1 MKTLAPANSLMT
13 LRNEMDRLFD
23 RIWDGDSTKVSA
35 QGDWLPALDLRE
47 TKEGFFATVD
57 VPGIEPRDIHV
68 TLREGLLIIRGE
80 RKNEIEEKEETF
92 YRSERQYGVFSRAV
106 RLPSAVDGSKV
117 VASFKNGVLTV
128 MVPKS
133 AEAKDRDIPVHV
145 S

>member
-23 RIWDGDSTKVSA
+23 RIWDGDANKVSA

-47 TKEGFFATVD
+47 TKEGFFVMLD

-92 YRSERQYGVFSRAV
+92 YRTERQYGIFSRAV

-117 VASFKNGVLTV
+117 AASFKNGVLTV

-133 AEAKDRDIPVHV
+133 AESKDRDIPVHV

>member
-35 QGDWLPALDLRE
+35 QGDWLPALDLHE
-47 TKEGFFATVD
+47 TKEGFVATVD

-80 RKNEIEEKEETF
+80 RKNEFEEKEETF